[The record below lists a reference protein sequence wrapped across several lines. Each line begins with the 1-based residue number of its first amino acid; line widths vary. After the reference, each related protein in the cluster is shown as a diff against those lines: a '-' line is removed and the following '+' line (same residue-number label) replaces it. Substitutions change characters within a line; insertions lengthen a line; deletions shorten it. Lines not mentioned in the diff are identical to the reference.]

1 MEQDREARDREP
13 VEVWDEAVEAA
24 DAAVEAVLGQDLG
37 AIAFAPS
44 AVKEHPINRGAPATS
59 SNAPSAEP
67 L

>member
-1 MEQDREARDREP
+1 
-13 VEVWDEAVEAA
+13 
-24 DAAVEAVLGQDLG
+24 VEAVLGQDLG

>member
-24 DAAVEAVLGQDLG
+24 DEAVEAVLGQDRG

-44 AVKEHPINRGAPATS
+44 AVKERPINRGAPVTNC
-59 SNAPSAEP
+59 NAPSAEP